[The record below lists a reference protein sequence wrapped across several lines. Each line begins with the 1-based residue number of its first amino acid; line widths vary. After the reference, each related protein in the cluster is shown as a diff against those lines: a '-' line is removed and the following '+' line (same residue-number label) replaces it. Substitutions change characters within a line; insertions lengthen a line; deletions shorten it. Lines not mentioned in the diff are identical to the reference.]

1 MVNSINF
8 ALSFFIHMG
17 RLMGI
22 DYGRKRV
29 GIAVTD
35 PGQMIAS
42 GLTTVGAHE
51 VLEFIKKY
59 LESEPVEEFI
69 VGEPKQMNNQPSES
83 AGIVKAFVT
92 SLSRKFPDIPIKM
105 VDERFTSKMAMRAM
119 IDGGMKKK
127 QRQNK
132 AMVDSIS
139 AALILQ
145 SYMESKI
152 F

>member
-1 MVNSINF
+1 
-8 ALSFFIHMG
+8 MG

-51 VLEFIKKY
+51 VLEFIKGY
-59 LESEPVEEFI
+59 LVSEIVDAFI

-83 AGIVKAFVT
+83 AGLVKAFVT
-92 SLSRKFPDIPIKM
+92 SLTRKFPGIPIHM

-132 AMVDSIS
+132 AMVDSVS

-145 SYMESKI
+145 SYMESEI
-152 F
+152 Y

>member
-1 MVNSINF
+1 
-8 ALSFFIHMG
+8 
-17 RLMGI
+17 MGI

-51 VLEFIKKY
+51 VLEFIKNY
-59 LESEPVEEFI
+59 LESESVEEFI
-69 VGEPKQMNNQPSES
+69 VGEPKQMNNEPSES

-145 SYMESKI
+145 SYMESKL

>member
-1 MVNSINF
+1 
-8 ALSFFIHMG
+8 MG
-17 RLMGI
+17 RLIGI
-22 DYGRKRV
+22 DYGKKRV

-42 GLTTVGAHE
+42 GLTTVGSHE
-51 VLEFIKKY
+51 VLEFLKTY
-59 LESEPVEEFI
+59 MVNEEVDKFI
-69 VGEPKQMNNQPSES
+69 VGEPKQMNNEPSES
-83 AGIVKAFVT
+83 AEFVNAFVT
-92 SLSRKFPDIPIKM
+92 GLKRKFPDIPVIM
-105 VDERFTSKMAMRAM
+105 VDERFTSKMAKRAM

-145 SYMESKI
+145 SFMESSI
-152 F
+152 Y

>member
-1 MVNSINF
+1 
-8 ALSFFIHMG
+8 MG

-51 VLEFIKKY
+51 VLEFIKNY
-59 LESEPVEEFI
+59 LESESVEEFI
-69 VGEPKQMNNQPSES
+69 VGEPKQMNNEPSES

-145 SYMESKI
+145 SYMESKL